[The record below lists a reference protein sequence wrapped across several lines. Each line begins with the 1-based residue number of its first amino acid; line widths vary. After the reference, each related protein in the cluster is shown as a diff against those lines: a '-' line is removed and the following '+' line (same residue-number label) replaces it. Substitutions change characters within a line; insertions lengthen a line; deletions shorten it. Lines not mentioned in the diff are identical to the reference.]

1 MAGAATEVASPSRR
15 RQPVPTSKTA
25 SRREREPFS
34 ISRRCSPTTAP
45 RRCAP
50 CASWAAHAASVP
62 VPSWTPSA
70 PAAPSATRPSVRSRS
85 GGSDYRECLWSLIRR
100 YQQSRSFPA
109 DERFGLTSHLRKSA
123 TSIPSNIAEGCGRE
137 GERELA
143 RFLSIAAG
151 SASESEDQLLVA
163 RDLRDLQPDVHRKL
177 DDQVHE
183 VKRML
188 NSFIKTLS

>member
-1 MAGAATEVASPSRR
+1 MDA
-15 RQPVPTSKTA
+15 Q
-25 SRREREPFS
+25 
-34 ISRRCSPTTAP
+34 
-45 RRCAP
+45 
-50 CASWAAHAASVP
+50 AHGFVID
-62 VPSWTPSA
+62 V
-70 PAAPSATRPSVRSRS
+70 
-85 GGSDYRECLWSLIRR
+85 

-109 DERFGLTSHLRKSA
+109 DERFGLTWLTSHLHRSA

-151 SASESEDQLLVA
+151 SASESEDQLLLA